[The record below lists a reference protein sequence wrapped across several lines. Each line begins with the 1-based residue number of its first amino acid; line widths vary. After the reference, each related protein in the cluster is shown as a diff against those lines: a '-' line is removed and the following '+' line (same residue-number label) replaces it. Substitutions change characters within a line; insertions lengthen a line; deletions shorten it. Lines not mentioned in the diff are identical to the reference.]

1 MALYTLPANRT
12 IYFTSG
18 IRYMY
23 HKIYTMDILLPT
35 NFKLQVPEDVKC
47 IYLGDLTYTV
57 EGDNFEVTGCKLND
71 TFDEAA
77 EFLKTVPGLEKEQLC
92 HGELNP
98 IEDSDV
104 ENLVKKMTL
113 NMSKGGKRFKMLN
126 RVYSYR

>member
-1 MALYTLPANRT
+1 MSVFIILCLELYIVRYDT
-12 IYFTSG
+12 FT
-18 IRYMY
+18 
-23 HKIYTMDILLPT
+23 
-35 NFKLQVPEDVKC
+35 N
-47 IYLGDLTYTV
+47 LTYTV

-98 IEDSDV
+98 IKDSDV
-104 ENLVKKMTL
+104 ENLVKKMTV

-126 RVYSYR
+126 RVYSYRQ